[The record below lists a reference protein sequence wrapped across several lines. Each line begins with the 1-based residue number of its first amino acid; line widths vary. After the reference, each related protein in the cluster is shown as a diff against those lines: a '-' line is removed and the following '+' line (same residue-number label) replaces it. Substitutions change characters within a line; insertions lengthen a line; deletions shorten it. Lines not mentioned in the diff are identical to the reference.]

1 MVSARNAPLN
11 FEHCLTGSPGNRR
24 EKPLVSGRHP
34 PVSPPGVRRSRVS
47 DLNKQIN
54 QVTSDLGQMKANLN
68 ALNGAIQQ
76 VNRLLELCQPKNPKA
91 KEEALKE
98 VLS

>member
-1 MVSARNAPLN
+1 MECYGWSRICSSVILRI
-11 FEHCLTGSPGNRR
+11 FEGDMMIKYEQLIE
-24 EKPLVSGRHP
+24 EKSTLQA
-34 PVSPPGVRRSRVS
+34 
-47 DLNKQIN
+47 DFDKLNKNIN
-54 QVTSDLGQMKANLN
+54 QVTNDLGQMKANLN

-76 VNRLLELCQPKNPKA
+76 TNKLIELCQPKKPKA

>member
-1 MVSARNAPLN
+1 MIKYEQLI
-11 FEHCLTGSPGNRR
+11 E
-24 EKPLVSGRHP
+24 EKSTLQA
-34 PVSPPGVRRSRVS
+34 
-47 DLNKQIN
+47 DFDKLNKNIN
-54 QVTSDLGQMKANLN
+54 QVTNDLGQMKANLN

-76 VNRLLELCQPKNPKA
+76 TNKLIKLCQPKKPKA

>member
-1 MVSARNAPLN
+1 LRI
-11 FEHCLTGSPGNRR
+11 FEGDMMIKYEQLIE
-24 EKPLVSGRHP
+24 EKSTLQA
-34 PVSPPGVRRSRVS
+34 
-47 DLNKQIN
+47 DFDKLNKNIN
-54 QVTSDLGQMKANLN
+54 QVTNDLGQMKANLN

-76 VNRLLELCQPKNPKA
+76 TNKLIKLCQPKKPKA

>member
-1 MVSARNAPLN
+1 MIKYEQLID
-11 FEHCLTGSPGNRR
+11 
-24 EKPLVSGRHP
+24 EKSTLQA
-34 PVSPPGVRRSRVS
+34 
-47 DLNKQIN
+47 DFDKLNKQIT
-54 QVTSDLGQMKANLN
+54 QVTNELGQMKANLN

-76 VNRLLELCQPKNPKA
+76 TNKMIEMCKPKED